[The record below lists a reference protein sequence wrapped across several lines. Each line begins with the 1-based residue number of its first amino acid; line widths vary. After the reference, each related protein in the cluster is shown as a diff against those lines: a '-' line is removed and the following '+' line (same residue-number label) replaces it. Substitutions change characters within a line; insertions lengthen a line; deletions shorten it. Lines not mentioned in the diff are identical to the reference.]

1 MDKNTQQMPN
11 GVIWPCYE
19 NGAPVR
25 FGEVIDNGI
34 VHFPVKSIRFNEDG
48 WVIYDSSN
56 PANAKFADTG
66 RYDEHATRYVE
77 PDSWSKWRGDLRIA
91 IGSDDDMCPYF
102 NMIGRPCGGCPAYH
116 AQSCVAAA
124 IDDLHRRAIKL
135 AKEEK

>member
-77 PDSWSKWRGDLRIA
+77 PDSWSKWHKDMLTLVRDGACAYFDKK
-91 IGSDDDMCPYF
+91 GSRCY
-102 NMIGRPCGGCPAYH
+102 GCPAFKNSECGES
-116 AQSCVAAA
+116 AVS
-124 IDDLHRRAIKL
+124 DLGKRAIKL
-135 AKEEK
+135 AKGEK